1 MQATPYR
8 PTHGERYDRRR
19 RRRQPL
25 LAAVLSGCALVFG
38 NAHAAQDATLAAMS
52 ATLRA
57 APVTFDV
64 HLPLRDQAG
73 LDALLADIQDP
84 VSPQYHHWLSRAE
97 FDRRFAP
104 LPEQVERV
112 RSALQAARMTVT
124 QQGATLHVNASAD
137 NVERLFSAPLA
148 VDLHEGANAKLAVA
162 GPLQLPAALRDSG
175 AVVTGLTGGLPLY
188 QVQSQRLPQV
198 DPDNR
203 RGPNGTYAYNDLKQA
218 YGYPSYQSMIG
229 PPGQQRRLDGTGTT
243 IAILISSDVLDSDVD
258 AMFNKEN
265 FSRYGAGHVNPKLY
279 ARRYV
284 AGAKPGINEQGGA
297 GSEAALDVEMA
308 LAGAPGAHVLLYVIP
323 NLSEESLIAGYRQI
337 VQDNEADVV
346 SSSFGGCELYRTK
359 AYQGGQDLTSTFRTM
374 NAIFKQGNAQGIT
387 FIASSGDNAGLSC
400 ADTHYALDRKDGNF
414 VAGVM
419 HPAADANVTAVGG
432 GNLSTNYQKG
442 SLDSSYRSE
451 SAYADPLV
459 TMDYYGVGA
468 QLAGGYWG
476 AGGGVSTLI
485 QRPAYQLRAL
495 GGTRASMRAL
505 PDIGMLV
512 GGCPGKRAKQPC
524 GEGRAP
530 FASSVLSVYKGKFYS
545 TIGTS
550 VAAPEFASVAALL
563 VEKQGR
569 QGNLNDYLY
578 RLAANSPQAFHR
590 DIPGNN
596 GVVGNDVPLNGKY
609 NYTTGLGTPV
619 VRLLIGALDAA
630 PAGIPRSPSNP

>member
-1 MQATPYR
+1 MINR
-8 PTHGERYDRRR
+8 S
-19 RRRQPL
+19 RRQPL

-38 NAHAAQDATLAAMS
+38 TAHAAQDATLAAMS

-64 HLPLRDQAG
+64 QLPLRDQAG

-84 VSPQYHHWLSRAE
+84 VSPNYHHWLSRPE
-97 FDRRFAP
+97 FERRFAP
-104 LPEQVERV
+104 LPAQVERV
-112 RSALQAARMTVT
+112 RSALQAAHMTVV
-124 QQGATLHVNASAD
+124 QQGANLHVNASAD
-137 NVERLFSAPLA
+137 TVERLFSAPLT
-148 VDLHEGANAKLAVA
+148 VDLHKGANARLAVA

-175 AVVTGLTGGLPLY
+175 AVVTGLTGGLPPY
-188 QVQSQRLPQV
+188 QVYSQRLPQV
-198 DPDNR
+198 DPHSR
-203 RGPNGTYAYNDLKQA
+203 RGSNGAYAYNDLKQA
-218 YGYPSYQSMIG
+218 YGYPSYQTMIG

-265 FSRYGAGHVNPKLY
+265 FSRYGADHVNPKLY

-284 AGAKPGINEQGGA
+284 AGAKPGMNEEGGA
-297 GSEAALDVEMA
+297 DSEAALDVQMA
-308 LAGAPGAHVLLYVIP
+308 LGGAPGAHVLLYVIP
-323 NLSEESLIAGYRQI
+323 DLTDALVLAGYRQI
-337 VQDNEADVV
+337 LQDNEADVV
-346 SSSFGGCELYRTK
+346 SSSFGRCELDFTA
-359 AYQGGQDLTSTFRTM
+359 AYNGGKDDTSLLRSYD
-374 NAIFKQGNAQGIT
+374 AVFKQGNAQGIT
-387 FIASSGDNAGLSC
+387 FIAASGDRAGLDC
-400 ADTHYALDRKDGNF
+400 PDTHYMVDGKDGNY
-414 VAGVM
+414 VVSVD
-419 HPAADANVTAVGG
+419 HPAASANVTAVGG
-432 GNLSTNYQKG
+432 TNLSTNYQQG

-459 TMDYYGVGA
+459 TKDYYSIGA

-495 GGTRASMRAL
+495 GGTPTSMRAV
-505 PDIGMLV
+505 PDVGMLV
-512 GGCPGKRAKQPC
+512 GGCPGIAKQPC
-524 GEGRAP
+524 GQGRAA
-530 FASSVLSVYKGKFYS
+530 FSSSALVAYKGKFYP

-550 VAAPEFASVAALL
+550 VAVPEFASVAALL

-578 RLAANSPQAFHR
+578 RLAASDPQAFHHA
-590 DIPGNN
+590 IPGNN

-609 NYTTGLGTPV
+609 NYTTGLGTPI

>member
-1 MQATPYR
+1 MI
-8 PTHGERYDRRR
+8 DRS
-19 RRRQPL
+19 RRQPL

-38 NAHAAQDATLAAMS
+38 NAYAAQDATLAAMS
-52 ATLRA
+52 ATLRT

-73 LDALLADIQDP
+73 LDALLAAIQDP
-84 VSPQYHHWLSRAE
+84 VSSQYHHWLSRAE
-97 FDRRFAP
+97 FERRFAP
-104 LPEQVERV
+104 LPAQVESV
-112 RSALQAARMTVT
+112 RSALQAAHMAVT
-124 QQGATLHVNASAD
+124 QQGATLHVSASAD

-148 VDLHEGANAKLAVA
+148 VDLHEGANARLAVA
-162 GPLQLPAALRDSG
+162 GALQLPAALRDSG
-175 AVVTGLTGGLPLY
+175 AVVTGLTGGLPPY
-188 QVQSQRLPQV
+188 QVNSHMLPV

-203 RGPNGTYAYNDLKQA
+203 RGPNGAYAYNDLKQA

-229 PPGQQRRLDGTGTT
+229 APGQQRRLDGTGTT
-243 IAILISSDVLDSDVD
+243 IAILIQSDVLDSDVD
-258 AMFNKEN
+258 ALFNKEN

-284 AGAKPGINEQGGA
+284 AGAKPGINEAGG

-308 LAGAPGAHVLLYVIP
+308 LAGAPGAHVLLYVLPDLTDASI
-323 NLSEESLIAGYRQI
+323 IAGYRQI

-346 SSSFGGCELYRTK
+346 STSFGGCELYHTK
-359 AYQGGQDLTSTFRTM
+359 AYNGGQDFTSTFSTLD
-374 NAIFKQGNAQGIT
+374 AIFKQGNAQGIT
-387 FIASSGDNAGLSC
+387 FIASSGDNAGLGC
-400 ADTHYALDRKDGNF
+400 ADTHYAVDGKDGNF
-414 VAGVM
+414 VAGVQF
-419 HPAADANVTAVGG
+419 PAMDANVIAVGG
-432 GNLSTNYQKG
+432 TNLSTNYQKG

-459 TMDYYGVGA
+459 TMDYYGMGA

-495 GGTRASMRAL
+495 GGAPTSMRAM
-505 PDIGMLV
+505 PDVGMLV
-512 GGCPGKRAKQPC
+512 GGCPLKEAKLPC
-524 GEGRAP
+524 AEGRAP
-530 FASSVLSVYKGKFYS
+530 FASSVLAVYKGKFHS

-569 QGNLNDYLY
+569 QGNLNEYLY
-578 RLAANSPQAFHR
+578 RLAASNPQAFHH

-609 NYTTGLGTPV
+609 NYTTGLGTPI

>member
-1 MQATPYR
+1 MI
-8 PTHGERYDRRR
+8 DRS
-19 RRRQPL
+19 RRQTL

-38 NAHAAQDATLAAMS
+38 TAHAAQDATLAAMS

-64 HLPLRDQAG
+64 QLPLRDQAG

-97 FDRRFAP
+97 FEHRFAP
-104 LPEQVERV
+104 LPAQVERV
-112 RSALQAARMTVT
+112 RSALQAAHMTVT
-124 QQGATLHVNASAD
+124 QQGASLHVSASAD

-162 GPLQLPAALRDSG
+162 GALQLPAALRDSG
-175 AVVTGLTGGLPLY
+175 AVVTGLTGGLPPF
-188 QVQSQRLPQV
+188 QVDSRSVLQV
-198 DPDNR
+198 DPDSR
-203 RGPNGTYAYNDLKQA
+203 TGPNGYYAYNDLKQA

-243 IAILISSDVLDSDVD
+243 IAILIRSDVLDSDVD
-258 AMFNKEN
+258 MLFNEEK

-284 AGAKPGINEQGGA
+284 AGAKPGINEQGGS
-297 GSEAALDVEMA
+297 GDEAALDVEMA
-308 LAGAPGAHVLLYVIP
+308 LGGAPGAHVLLYVIP
-323 NLSEESLIAGYRQI
+323 DLSDASVIAGYRQI

-346 SSSFGGCELYRTK
+346 SSSFSVCELYYTK
-359 AYQGGQDLTSTFRTM
+359 AYNGGKDLTAPLRAM
-374 NAIFKQGNAQGIT
+374 DAIFKQGNAQGIT
-387 FIASSGDNAGLSC
+387 FIASSGDNAGLGC
-400 ADTHYALDRKDGNF
+400 ADTHYVVDGKDGNF
-414 VAGVM
+414 VAGV
-419 HPAADANVTAVGG
+419 HFPAMDANVTAVGG
-432 GNLSTNYQKG
+432 TNLSTNYQKG

-459 TMDYYGVGA
+459 TMDYDGVGA

-476 AGGGVSTLI
+476 AGGGVSTLT

-505 PDIGMLV
+505 PDVGMLV
-512 GGCPGKRAKQPC
+512 GGCPDTAKQPC

-530 FASSVLSVYKGKFYS
+530 FASSVSVVYKGEFYS
-545 TIGTS
+545 LIGTS

-569 QGNLNDYLY
+569 QGNLNNYLY
-578 RLAANSPQAFHR
+578 RLAASDPQAFHR
-590 DIPGNN
+590 AIPGNN

-609 NYTTGLGTPV
+609 NYTTGLGTPI

>member
-1 MQATPYR
+1 MID
-8 PTHGERYDRRR
+8 HS
-19 RRRQPL
+19 RRQTL

-38 NAHAAQDATLAAMS
+38 TAHAAQDATLAAMS

-64 HLPLRDQAG
+64 QLPLRDQAG

-97 FDRRFAP
+97 FEHRFAP
-104 LPEQVERV
+104 LPAQVERV
-112 RSALQAARMTVT
+112 RSALQAAHMTVT
-124 QQGATLHVNASAD
+124 QQGASLHVSASAD

-162 GPLQLPAALRDSG
+162 GALQLPAALRDSG
-175 AVVTGLTGGLPLY
+175 AVVTGLTGGLPPF
-188 QVQSQRLPQV
+188 QVDSRSVLQV
-198 DPDNR
+198 DPDSR
-203 RGPNGTYAYNDLKQA
+203 TGPNGYYAYNDLKQA

-243 IAILISSDVLDSDVD
+243 IAILIRSDVLDSDVD
-258 AMFNKEN
+258 MLFNEEK

-284 AGAKPGINEQGGA
+284 AGAKPGINEQGGS
-297 GSEAALDVEMA
+297 GDEAALDVEMA
-308 LAGAPGAHVLLYVIP
+308 LGGAPGAHVLLYVIP
-323 NLSEESLIAGYRQI
+323 DLSDASVIAGYRQI

-346 SSSFGGCELYRTK
+346 SSSFSVCELYYTK
-359 AYQGGQDLTSTFRTM
+359 AYNGGKDLTAPFRAM
-374 NAIFKQGNAQGIT
+374 DAIFKQGNAQGIT
-387 FIASSGDNAGLSC
+387 FIASSGDNAGLGC
-400 ADTHYALDRKDGNF
+400 ADTHYVVDGKDGNF
-414 VAGVM
+414 VAGV
-419 HPAADANVTAVGG
+419 HFPAMDANVTAVGG
-432 GNLSTNYQKG
+432 TNLSTNYQKG

-459 TMDYYGVGA
+459 TMDYDGVGA

-476 AGGGVSTLI
+476 AGGGVSTLT

-505 PDIGMLV
+505 PDVGMLV
-512 GGCPGKRAKQPC
+512 GGCPGKEAKQPC

-530 FASSVLSVYKGKFYS
+530 FASSVSVVYKGEFYS
-545 TIGTS
+545 LIGTS

-569 QGNLNDYLY
+569 QGNLNNYLY
-578 RLAANSPQAFHR
+578 RLAASDPQAFHR
-590 DIPGNN
+590 AIPGNN

-609 NYTTGLGTPV
+609 NYTTGLGTPI

>member
-1 MQATPYR
+1 MI
-8 PTHGERYDRRR
+8 DRS
-19 RRRQPL
+19 RRQPL

-38 NAHAAQDATLAAMS
+38 TAHAAQDATLAAMS

-64 HLPLRDQAG
+64 QLPLRDQAG
-73 LDALLADIQDP
+73 LDALLADIHDP
-84 VSPQYHHWLSRAE
+84 VSPQYHHWLSRPE
-97 FDRRFAP
+97 FERRFAP
-104 LPEQVERV
+104 LSAQVERV
-112 RSALQAARMTVT
+112 RAALQAAHMTVT

-137 NVERLFSAPLA
+137 TVERLFSAPLT
-148 VDLHEGANAKLAVA
+148 VDLHKGANARLAVA

-175 AVVTGLTGGLPLY
+175 AVVTGLTGGLP
-188 QVQSQRLPQV
+188 PFQV
-198 DPDNR
+198 DSRSLLQIDPDSR
-203 RGPNGTYAYNDLKQA
+203 RGPSGAYAYNDLKQA

-243 IAILISSDVLDSDVD
+243 IAILIPSDVLDSDVD
-258 AMFNKEN
+258 TLFNKEN

-323 NLSEESLIAGYRQI
+323 DLTEASIIAGYRQI

-346 SSSFGGCELYRTK
+346 SSSFGGCELYYTA
-359 AYQGGQDLTSTFRTM
+359 AYNGGKDYTSLLRPFD
-374 NAIFKQGNAQGIT
+374 AVFKQGNAQGIT
-387 FIASSGDNAGLSC
+387 FIASSGDNAGLDC
-400 ADTHYALDRKDGNF
+400 PDAHYMIDGKDGNF
-414 VAGVM
+414 VVGVNQ
-419 HPAADANVTAVGG
+419 PAMNANVTAVGG
-432 GNLSTNYQKG
+432 TNLSTNYQKG

-451 SAYADPLV
+451 NAYADPLV

-476 AGGGVSTLI
+476 AGGGVSTLT

-505 PDIGMLV
+505 PDVGMLV
-512 GGCPGKRAKQPC
+512 GGCPTQRAKQPC

-530 FASSVLSVYKGKFYS
+530 FSSSVLSVYKGEFYTS
-545 TIGTS
+545 IGTS

-590 DIPGNN
+590 AIPGNN

-609 NYTTGLGTPV
+609 SYTTGLGTPI